1 MVLVVLMI
9 LSDSYCVAVYVVDRY
24 IRIQYSTL
32 MNQLQTQCFVYVNNV
47 NNITQHCNYKKERMN
62 FEERFYFRRNR
73 RRKGRNRRRKGRK
86 RGRGLEGFDIEYYFL
101 VIPMLY

>member
-47 NNITQHCNYKKERMN
+47 NNITQHCNYKKE
-62 FEERFYFRRNR
+62 
-73 RRKGRNRRRKGRK
+73 
-86 RGRGLEGFDIEYYFL
+86 
-101 VIPMLY
+101 